1 MDDGREG
8 LGSQGGLKANAR
20 RLSAPALLG
29 LLALWLGFSAG
40 LRPLLLPDEG
50 RYASVA
56 REMLNGDLLVPT
68 LNGLPFFHKPPLMYW
83 LDIAAMHVVGANAFA
98 ARFGPLV
105 GAWLMGAA
113 LFLAL
118 RRWHGGRIARLGLL
132 VIATCPFFFLAG
144 QYANHDMLVG
154 GLITVA
160 VFAFVRAVDGAP
172 PAALGWTV
180 AAWIACALALLS
192 KGLIGVVLPA
202 LVVGPWLLARRRWR
216 DVLRLLHPLG
226 LVAFVAVAA
235 PWLVAMQL
243 RYPQFFDYFIVE
255 QHFRRYAQSNFN
267 NVYPF
272 WFFIV
277 ALPLATLPWS
287 GWLGAGARRLLRARD
302 PLIDLYLWWIVAI
315 VFFFSLPSS
324 KLVGYVLPALAP
336 WCALIAI
343 GIDRLGASRRA
354 IGGVALLAALVCV
367 GAVVGLAWKTPS
379 SNRAAAQALA
389 ASIGPADRVAMVDE
403 YLYDVPYYARLK
415 EPVRIASNWA
425 DPDLPRH
432 DNWRKELFDAG
443 RFDPAVARTV
453 LWPIERLDRIGCG
466 APAVWFVVR
475 AGHGGSI
482 VRTLPGALLAYADPR
497 TELWRVPGRG
507 DCGVDPTAPAA
518 SPRPPS

>member
-8 LGSQGGLKANAR
+8 LGSQGGLKTSPR
-20 RLSAPALLG
+20 RLSTAALLG

-40 LRPLLLPDEG
+40 LRPLALPDEG

-56 REMLNGDLLVPT
+56 WEMLNGDLLAPT

-83 LDIAAMHVVGANAFA
+83 LDAAAMKVVGASAFA

-118 RRWHGGRIARLGLL
+118 RRWHGDRIARLGLL

-172 PAALGWTV
+172 PAALPWTI
-180 AAWIACALALLS
+180 AAWVACALALLS

-202 LVVGPWLLARRRWR
+202 FVVGPWLLAQRRWR

-226 LVAFVAVAA
+226 LLAFVVVAA
-235 PWLVAMQL
+235 PWLVAMQV

-255 QHFRRYAQSNFN
+255 QHFRRYALSTFN
-267 NVYPF
+267 NVHPF

-277 ALPLATLPWS
+277 VLPLATLPWS
-287 GWLGAGARRLLRARD
+287 GWLGAGARRLLRERE
-302 PLIDLYLWWIVAI
+302 PPIDLYLWWVAAV

-354 IGGVALLAALVCV
+354 IAGVALLSALICV
-367 GAVVGLAWKTPS
+367 GVVAGLVWKTPA
-379 SNRAAAQALA
+379 SNRAAALVLA
-389 ASIGPADRVAMVDE
+389 ARMGPADRVAMVDE

-415 EPVRIASNWA
+415 EPVRIASHWS

-443 RFDPAVARTV
+443 RFDPDLARAV

-466 APAVWFVVR
+466 APAVWIVVR
-475 AGHGGSI
+475 AGHGGAIARS
-482 VRTLPGALLAYADPR
+482 VPGAMLAYADPR
-497 TELWRVPGRG
+497 TELWRAPGRV
-507 DCGVDPTAPAA
+507 DCGVDAVPRAA
-518 SPRPPS
+518 SARPSS